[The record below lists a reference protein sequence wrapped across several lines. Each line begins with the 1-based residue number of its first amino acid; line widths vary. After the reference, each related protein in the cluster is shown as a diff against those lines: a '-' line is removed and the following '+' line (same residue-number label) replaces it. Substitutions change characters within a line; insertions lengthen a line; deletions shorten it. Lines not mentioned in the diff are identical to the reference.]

1 MSNLQII
8 CELCQIIEMLVE
20 VVNEQAA
27 SIEQMGVV
35 LEIEQREEAFSRY
48 RAMIGADE
56 MPDMPDEPET

>member
-27 SIEQMGVV
+27 SIEQMGGCF
-35 LEIEQREEAFSRY
+35 R
-48 RAMIGADE
+48 D
-56 MPDMPDEPET
+56 